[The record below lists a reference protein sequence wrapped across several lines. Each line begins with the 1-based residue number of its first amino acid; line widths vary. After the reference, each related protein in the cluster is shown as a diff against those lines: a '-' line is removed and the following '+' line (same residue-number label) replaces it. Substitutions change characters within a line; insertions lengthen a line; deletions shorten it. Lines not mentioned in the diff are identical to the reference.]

1 MNRVIIVIPV
11 ILLAAGCA
19 SSQSKVDAELL
30 TLEGMTCPNLEAEI
44 ILAETKPRI
53 EAIRTAQLAQGCEI
67 KALPPQPVAR
77 KRRNVEPP
85 HWKLDRA
92 ALGAERARQALDR
105 R

>member
-1 MNRVIIVIPV
+1 MNRALIVIPA
-11 ILLAAGCA
+11 ILLVTGCA
-19 SSQSKVDAELL
+19 STQSKIEAELA
-30 TLEGMTCPNLEAEI
+30 TLDGMTCPNLEAEI

-85 HWKLDRA
+85 HWKLDRS
-92 ALGAERARQALDR
+92 ALGAERAQQALDR